1 MRFVL
6 IISWVLCLFFNG
18 CHNHRHP
25 HKTQDEPHLQAYLKL
40 KKKSP
45 DSALI
50 ELKAHANLTF
60 KAHSKAHE
68 WAELAARLDRAEKA
82 SLPDMRRLSDLV
94 LEMAR
99 DNQAETAYL
108 HELEDNALLWIQLE
122 KELEVEGTD
131 LDTFFVSFRL
141 TPTEKR

>member
-1 MRFVL
+1 MRYMSIGLFA
-6 IISWVLCLFFNG
+6 IGIFISG
-18 CHNHRHP
+18 CHNHSHP
-25 HKTQDEPHLQAYLKL
+25 HETQNEPHLHAYLKL
-40 KKKSP
+40 KKRSP

-50 ELKAHANLTF
+50 ELKAHADLAF

-99 DNQAETAYL
+99 DNQAETTYL
-108 HELEDNALLWIQLE
+108 HELEDSALLWVQLE
-122 KELEVEGTD
+122 KELAAEGTD
-131 LDTFFVSFRL
+131 LDTFFIGFQL
-141 TPTEKR
+141 TPTEKK

>member
-1 MRFVL
+1 MRYTF
-6 IISWVLCLFFNG
+6 ISLLAIAIFISG
-18 CHNHRHP
+18 CHNHPHP
-25 HKTQDEPHLQAYLKL
+25 HETHTEPHLHAYLKL

-50 ELKAHANLTF
+50 ELKTHADLTF

-82 SLPDMRRLSDLV
+82 SLLEMQKLSDLV

-99 DNQAETAYL
+99 DNHVETTYL
-108 HELEDNALLWIQLE
+108 HELEDSAFLWTELE
-122 KELEVEGTD
+122 KELKAEGTD
-131 LDTFFVSFRL
+131 LDTFFIGFRL
-141 TPTEKR
+141 TPTENK

>member
-1 MRFVL
+1 MDVTTIPIHTRHKTNHTFRRISNSKREVL
-6 IISWVLCLFFNG
+6 I
-18 CHNHRHP
+18 RR
-25 HKTQDEPHLQAYLKL
+25 
-40 KKKSP
+40 
-45 DSALI
+45 I
-50 ELKAHANLTF
+50 ELKAHANVAF

-68 WAELAARLDRAEKA
+68 WAELTARLDRAEKA

>member
-6 IISWVLCLFFNG
+6 IISWVLCMFSSG
-18 CHNHRHP
+18 CHNHPHP
-25 HKTQDEPHLQAYLKL
+25 HETQNEPHLHAYLKL
-40 KKKSP
+40 KKKSL

-68 WAELAARLDRAEKA
+68 WAELAARLDRAGKA
-82 SLPDMRRLSDLV
+82 SLFDIQRLSHIV

-99 DNQAETAYL
+99 DNQEETAYL
-108 HELEDNALLWIQLE
+108 HELEDSALLWIELE
-122 KELEVEGTD
+122 KELEAEGTG
-131 LDTFFVSFRL
+131 LDTFFIRFQL
-141 TPTEKR
+141 TPTERE